1 MAEFTPERVREA
13 LRTVLFPN
21 FRRDIVTLGMV
32 GEDVVIE
39 ADTVRLHVR
48 PGTDKP
54 EVLQQ
59 LARAIDA
66 ALRRLPGVAHV
77 DVHFA
82 RAEEGRG
89 RDPFAQRAALPG
101 VAHIIAVASTKGG
114 VGKSTVAVNLA
125 LALARIGRV
134 GLLDADVYG
143 PSLPIMFCTVERPRA
158 TASKRIQPI

>member
-1 MAEFTPERVREA
+1 MAELTPERVREA

-32 GEDVVIE
+32 GEEIAIDG
-39 ADTVRLHVR
+39 DTVRLHVR

-89 RDPFAQRAALPG
+89 RDPDR
-101 VAHIIAVASTKGG
+101 
-114 VGKSTVAVNLA
+114 KSTRLNSSHSQISYAV
-125 LALARIGRV
+125 
-134 GLLDADVYG
+134 
-143 PSLPIMFCTVERPRA
+143 FCLKKKKEMRPQ
-158 TASKRIQPI
+158 IV